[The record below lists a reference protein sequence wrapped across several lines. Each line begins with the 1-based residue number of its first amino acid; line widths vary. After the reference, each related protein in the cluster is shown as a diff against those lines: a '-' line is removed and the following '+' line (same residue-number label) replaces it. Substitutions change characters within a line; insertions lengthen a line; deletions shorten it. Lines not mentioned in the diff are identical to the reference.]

1 MKIQCP
7 LNPITIERIDDYIQ
21 AGADEFYLGYRNTLT
36 RHSDC
41 LNRRFGAHVNFSSVD
56 AGMAAVE
63 QIHSKAR
70 KAFIVINELHY
81 PPSWQDALLRDI
93 LKFAEHGAHGFIIS
107 DINLLI
113 KLKETAPSLFLALS
127 STAHVLN
134 SRAAAFYSR
143 FGINKL
149 ILPRQLAT
157 SEIAGLLS
165 AGENME
171 YELIMMN
178 EEGPNLEGLCSFA
191 HIPGESSPNICR
203 QALLYN
209 DFPPG
214 SGYVV
219 DACGACALYA
229 LRDFPD
235 LCLKIAR
242 RGFGADWILKDV
254 LFLRKAITMLHDCG
268 SAREFAVRCAE
279 EHETIYNDKCRTKCY
294 FYVDYEPGY
303 EITGGQTPSDITQ
316 GVVKYGSSRNHPSMP
331 PHPDQDRPQ

>member
-21 AGADEFYLGYRNTLT
+21 AGAHEFYLGFRNTLT

-41 LNRRFGAHVNFSSVD
+41 LNRRFGAHVNFKSVD
-56 AGMAAVE
+56 AGIAAVE
-63 QIHSKAR
+63 QINARAR
-70 KAFIVINELHY
+70 KAFIVINELHF
-81 PPSWQDALLRDI
+81 PHSWQGAIMRDI

-107 DINLLI
+107 DINLLLA
-113 KLKETAPSLFLALS
+113 LKQEAPSLFLALS

-134 SRAAAFYSR
+134 SRAAAFFTR
-143 FGINKL
+143 FGINRL
-149 ILPRQLAT
+149 ILPRQLAP
-157 SEIAGLLS
+157 SEIADLIH
-165 AGENME
+165 AGTDME

-178 EEGPNLEGLCSFA
+178 EECPNLEGLCSFA
-191 HIPGESSPNICR
+191 HIPGESAPNICR

-209 DFPPG
+209 QFPPG

-229 LRDFPD
+229 FRDVPG
-235 LCLKIAR
+235 LCLKIAG

-254 LFLRKAITMLHDCG
+254 VFLQKAVSMLQDCA
-268 SAREFAVRCAE
+268 SAREFAVRCAR

-294 FYVDYEPGY
+294 FFVDYAPGHD
-303 EITGGQTPSDITQ
+303 ITGGETPSDITQ

-331 PHPDQDRPQ
+331 RHPDQDRP